1 MYNSCKKYSRVE
13 VYEANQATVA
23 CIQKG
28 DITTWVFKSKS
39 TLKPASD
46 ASSTDE
52 IKKTCPGDNTSD
64 SVVDEPAKSAVVKS
78 ETKAE
83 VEPP

>member
-1 MYNSCKKYSRVE
+1 MSSSGIVKNSFTCILLELQLLYQAHHQYHLHKCHPEEKYWE
-13 VYEANQATVA
+13 E
-23 CIQKG
+23 
-28 DITTWVFKSKS
+28 FH
-39 TLKPASD
+39 
-46 ASSTDE
+46 TDE